1 MDILKSHI
9 STAILLFMT
18 MISISCKRNFESQMT
33 MTTDKINNLEIG
45 LNGSWGTAKID
56 WGNGTTTNSSELW
69 SLETSFSE
77 KYSEKKAYTITIY
90 GSRLNTIKGLSCCN
104 KQLTSL
110 DVSKNPRLKSL
121 VIIRN
126 KLTNIDVSK
135 NLELTELNCTG
146 NQLKDLDVRK
156 NTLLENLVCE
166 NNQLK
171 SLNVRNNPKLMSLFL
186 RSNQLAA
193 NELNALFETLHK
205 NKIWEFQTIYIGGN
219 PGANS
224 CDKSIAISKGWKVDT
239 ESVEFK

>member
-1 MDILKSHI
+1 M
-9 STAILLFMT
+9 
-18 MISISCKRNFESQMT
+18 
-33 MTTDKINNLEIG
+33 
-45 LNGSWGTAKID
+45 
-56 WGNGTTTNSSELW
+56 
-69 SLETSFSE
+69 
-77 KYSEKKAYTITIY
+77 
-90 GSRLNTIKGLSCCN
+90 
-104 KQLTSL
+104 
-110 DVSKNPRLKSL
+110 
-121 VIIRN
+121 
-126 KLTNIDVSK
+126 
-135 NLELTELNCTG
+135 
-146 NQLKDLDVRK
+146 KDLDVRK